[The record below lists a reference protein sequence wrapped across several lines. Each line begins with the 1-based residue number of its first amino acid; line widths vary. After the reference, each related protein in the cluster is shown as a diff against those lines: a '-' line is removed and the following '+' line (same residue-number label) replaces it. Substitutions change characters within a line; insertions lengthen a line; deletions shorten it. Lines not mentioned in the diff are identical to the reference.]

1 MPACASEVSGLL
13 EPVLGDGAVGDD
25 GGADA
30 RPQGGDAAAQRWQHV
45 AADHDVIGAIA
56 ERDID
61 GDGIGML
68 QGRGHGVALS
78 VFDAS
83 FVALPHSRPCSAS
96 MHSST
101 IFSCGTSRDQ
111 IVMSAC

>member
-1 MPACASEVSGLL
+1 MPACASELSVLL
-13 EPVLGDGAVGDD
+13 EPVLGDSAVGDD
-25 GGADA
+25 GGAGA
-30 RPQGGDAAAQRWQHV
+30 RPQGGDAAAQRLQHV

-61 GDGIGML
+61 GNGIGML